1 MANIF
6 ETLNILEKNYPK
18 AIFSLLDW
26 QSSTLWISIEV
37 TLFERGASEAAKLVK
52 TTRKIPFQDTCAWK

>member
-6 ETLNILEKNYPK
+6 ENLNILEKNYPK

-37 TLFERGASEAAKLVK
+37 TLLNDFLM
-52 TTRKIPFQDTCAWK
+52 PQDLPQ